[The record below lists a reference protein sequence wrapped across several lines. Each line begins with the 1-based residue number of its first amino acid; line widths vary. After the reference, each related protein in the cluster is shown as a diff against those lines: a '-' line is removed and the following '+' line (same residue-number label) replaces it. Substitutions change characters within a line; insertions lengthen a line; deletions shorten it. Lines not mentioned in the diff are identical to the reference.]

1 MGVEVLYQSGVEINY
16 TYINMGHNLDQNK
29 ARILRQINDHN
40 CVYLIIGYETKGN
53 DLLFDDPL

>member
-1 MGVEVLYQSGVEINY
+1 MEVNY
-16 TYINMGHNLDQNK
+16 KYISNGHQLERDK
-29 ARILRQINDHN
+29 IRILRQTNDRS